1 MLKAAH
7 LDPEIVAMGIDQEME
22 DMERGRGMV
31 AMKIDVMVG
40 EVEG

>member
-1 MLKAAH
+1 
-7 LDPEIVAMGIDQEME
+7 MGIDREME

-31 AMKIDVMVG
+31 DMKIDVMVG